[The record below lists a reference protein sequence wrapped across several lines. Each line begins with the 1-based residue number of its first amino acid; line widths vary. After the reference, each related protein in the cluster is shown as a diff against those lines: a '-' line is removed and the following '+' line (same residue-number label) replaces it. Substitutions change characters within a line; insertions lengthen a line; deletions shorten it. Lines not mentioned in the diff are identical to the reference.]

1 MFLSRLFHKKNKK
14 KWEED
19 VAKYEQARYAT
30 LETENSERTLH
41 LTEPENAASYVVD
54 LCEQM
59 IDVSKNIEGIRQE
72 YQMVTSYLTDI
83 QIIEEL
89 TEAERTPIEA
99 CAQHVSQLEKQ
110 RSEFLKIE
118 HKLSDTQY
126 GQMQQEEAKL
136 PGVIRRLKENEN
148 YLDKIKKD
156 LAYLE
161 GEKLQWSMLRTE
173 SLHTQNNMRKAS
185 CVLLSIFTIAFV
197 LALVGSWYFH
207 VEAQLPITI
216 GCFVAAIIGVFV
228 FIRYQEA
235 TKNIR
240 KADINKNHAISLE
253 NHVKIRFVNMK
264 NAVDYTCEKYHVHNA
279 NELQA
284 LYEQYQSEAKEKEQF
299 RKTNDELEYYSKSLI
314 HYLSKQKMYDAKV
327 WIQHADAIIDSRE
340 LVELKHNLIER
351 RQHLRGRIESALQS
365 IEIMK
370 KDAMKQAQYMDDNG
384 LQLQKIIQKIDQ
396 MNQY

>member
-1 MFLSRLFHKKNKK
+1 MFLSKLFHRKNKK

-19 VAKYEQARYAT
+19 VAKYEQERYAA
-30 LETENSERTLH
+30 LETEDSERTLH
-41 LTEPENAASYVVD
+41 LTEPKNAASYVVD

-59 IDVSKNIEGIRQE
+59 IDVSKNIEGIRRE

-89 TEAERTPIEA
+89 TEAERAPIEA

-126 GQMQQEEAKL
+126 GQMQQEEAEI

-173 SLHTQNNMRKAS
+173 SLRTQGIMRKAS
-185 CVLLSIFTIAFV
+185 CILLAVFAVLFV
-197 LALVGSWYFH
+197 GSLIGSWYLQLK
-207 VEAQLPITI
+207 AQLPITI
-216 GCFVAAIIGVFV
+216 GCFVAAVIGVFI

-235 TKNIR
+235 TRNIR
-240 KADINKNHAISLE
+240 KADVNKNHAISLE
-253 NHVKIRFVNMK
+253 NHVKIRYVNIK
-264 NAVDYTCEKYHVHNA
+264 NAVDYTCEKYHVRNA

-370 KDAMKQAQYMDDNG
+370 KDAMKQAQHMDDNG

>member
-1 MFLSRLFHKKNKK
+1 
-14 KWEED
+14 
-19 VAKYEQARYAT
+19 
-30 LETENSERTLH
+30 
-41 LTEPENAASYVVD
+41 
-54 LCEQM
+54 
-59 IDVSKNIEGIRQE
+59 
-72 YQMVTSYLTDI
+72 
-83 QIIEEL
+83 
-89 TEAERTPIEA
+89 
-99 CAQHVSQLEKQ
+99 
-110 RSEFLKIE
+110 
-118 HKLSDTQY
+118 
-126 GQMQQEEAKL
+126 
-136 PGVIRRLKENEN
+136 
-148 YLDKIKKD
+148 
-156 LAYLE
+156 
-161 GEKLQWSMLRTE
+161 MLRTE
-173 SLHTQNNMRKAS
+173 SLRTQDIMRKAS
-185 CVLLSIFTIAFV
+185 CILLFLFAVLFV
-197 LALVGSWYFH
+197 GALIGSRYFQ
-207 VEAQLPITI
+207 VEAQLPVTI
-216 GCFVAAIIGVFV
+216 GCFVAAVIGVFV

-240 KADINKNHAISLE
+240 KADVNKNH
-253 NHVKIRFVNMK
+253 VNMK

-370 KDAMKQAQYMDDNG
+370 KDAMKQAQHMDDNG

>member
-1 MFLSRLFHKKNKK
+1 
-14 KWEED
+14 
-19 VAKYEQARYAT
+19 
-30 LETENSERTLH
+30 
-41 LTEPENAASYVVD
+41 
-54 LCEQM
+54 
-59 IDVSKNIEGIRQE
+59 
-72 YQMVTSYLTDI
+72 
-83 QIIEEL
+83 
-89 TEAERTPIEA
+89 
-99 CAQHVSQLEKQ
+99 
-110 RSEFLKIE
+110 
-118 HKLSDTQY
+118 
-126 GQMQQEEAKL
+126 MQQEEAEL

-173 SLHTQNNMRKAS
+173 SLRTQDIMRKAS
-185 CVLLSIFTIAFV
+185 CILLFLFAVLFV
-197 LALVGSWYFH
+197 GALIGSRYFQ
-207 VEAQLPITI
+207 VEAQLPVTI
-216 GCFVAAIIGVFV
+216 GCFVAAVIGVFV

-240 KADINKNHAISLE
+240 KADVNKNHAISLE

-370 KDAMKQAQYMDDNG
+370 KDAMKQAQHMDDNG